1 MASNANDDNNNTGNG
16 ADKDAPGSGTTTA
29 PTTMATTETHEEMR
43 YMIAALMKKIDDQ
56 DKRNEAITARLD
68 AMAAERQHPTW
79 RAGVNDPMDGIRRR
93 FDFSTPAE
101 ASGSGARNS
110 SFLRPLDERTP
121 AATRVNMTEPPPLRR
136 NSSEEELASALNG
149 IRTDEVSDPAR
160 GDNPTEADEN
170 PQWNEQEEREDEPR
184 REERERLPQSKGM
197 THAQTLELK
206 ELRAS
211 MARTV
216 AEIRAMKSQVH
227 NATSAAPEIDRML
240 EETQRTPFTARIT
253 EARIPEPE
261 KVRIPFY
268 EGTTDPKA
276 HITAFRIAMGR
287 AFTKNAAK
295 LTKRE
300 VDAGYCLLFVEHLKG
315 AALEWFSRQERN
327 SIGSFQQL
335 SALFLKQYSM
345 FMDRGTS
352 DADKWTLSQ
361 GPNEPLRE
369 YMARFKAVVSKIEG
383 ISYKAAL
390 EALKRSLWYKSEFRR
405 EMALNTPQTIQ
416 DALHRSSD
424 FVVNEEEMKNLDEQY
439 EATKAAIRSSILP
452 RPTKRGNPSGN
463 ATTQSS
469 EEPRSGGAH
478 NYQVSSGRGR
488 GEPRNNT
495 WVRKSANYDEKA
507 FCEYHQTYGHS
518 TAQCR
523 TLGAKLAAKMAAG
536 ELQNAVTL
544 KDLVPNE
551 QQEKAEPNGA
561 AEPANPPR
569 RGDNP
574 KRDRRGEPEERPEPR
589 QRINMIM
596 GGSQYYQDTVSSI
609 KAYQRRAE
617 AKENWT
623 KPTDIPNTVISF
635 AEEETAGIDR
645 PHNDPLVVELT
656 IRDHD
661 VARVLIDTGSSVN
674 VIFRE
679 TLRRMGIDLSEVEA
693 IPKPLTGFSGETTM
707 TMGTNRLPVVAGG
720 VTKIV
725 EFCVTDLPAIYNV
738 IMGTP
743 WINGMRAVPS
753 TYHLCLKFP
762 TPSGVKTIWGNQ
774 KESRNCF
781 LTEHKLRN
789 PVTDARADIDRK
801 KMKIDREPANELSKL
816 L

>member
-1 MASNANDDNNNTGNG
+1 
-16 ADKDAPGSGTTTA
+16 
-29 PTTMATTETHEEMR
+29 
-43 YMIAALMKKIDDQ
+43 
-56 DKRNEAITARLD
+56 
-68 AMAAERQHPTW
+68 
-79 RAGVNDPMDGIRRR
+79 
-93 FDFSTPAE
+93 
-101 ASGSGARNS
+101 
-110 SFLRPLDERTP
+110 
-121 AATRVNMTEPPPLRR
+121 
-136 NSSEEELASALNG
+136 
-149 IRTDEVSDPAR
+149 
-160 GDNPTEADEN
+160 
-170 PQWNEQEEREDEPR
+170 
-184 REERERLPQSKGM
+184 
-197 THAQTLELK
+197 
-206 ELRAS
+206 

-227 NATSAAPEIDRML
+227 NATSAAPKIDRML

-253 EARIPEPE
+253 EARIPEPG

-268 EGTTDPKA
+268 EGTDPKA

-295 LTKRE
+295 LTERE

-315 AALEWFSRQERN
+315 AAIEWFSRQERN
-327 SIGSFQQL
+327 SIGNFQQL

-352 DADKWTLSQ
+352 DADLWTLSQ
-361 GPNEPLRE
+361 GPNEPLRD
-369 YMARFKAVVSKIEG
+369 YM
-383 ISYKAAL
+383 
-390 EALKRSLWYKSEFRR
+390 FRR

-452 RPTKRGNPSGN
+452 RLAKKGDPSN
-463 ATTQSS
+463 NTTTQSS
-469 EEPRSGGAH
+469 DERRSGGAH
-478 NYQVSSGRGR
+478 NYHVGTGRGR

-536 ELQNAVTL
+536 ELQNAVNL

-551 QQEKAEPNGA
+551 QQERAEPSGA

-569 RGDNP
+569 RGDNS
-574 KRDRRGEPEERPEPR
+574 KRDRRGKPEEQPEP
-589 QRINMIM
+589 
-596 GGSQYYQDTVSSI
+596 
-609 KAYQRRAE
+609 
-617 AKENWT
+617 
-623 KPTDIPNTVISF
+623 
-635 AEEETAGIDR
+635 
-645 PHNDPLVVELT
+645 
-656 IRDHD
+656 RDHD

-693 IPKPLTGFSGETTM
+693 IDLSGEMTM
-707 TMGTNRLPVVAGG
+707 TMGTIRLPVVAGG

-725 EFCVTDLPAIYNV
+725 EFCVTDHRAIYNV

-762 TPSGVKTIWGNQ
+762 SPAGVKTIWGNQ
-774 KESRNCF
+774 KESRMCC
-781 LTEHKLRN
+781 LAEHKLRN

-801 KMKIDREPANELSKL
+801 KMKTDREPANELLKL

>member
-1 MASNANDDNNNTGNG
+1 MSRRRRKRCDRRRRPAERRNH
-16 ADKDAPGSGTTTA
+16 GS
-29 PTTMATTETHEEMR
+29 AT
-43 YMIAALMKKIDDQ
+43 
-56 DKRNEAITARLD
+56 NRLD
-68 AMAAERQHPTW
+68 
-79 RAGVNDPMDGIRRR
+79 RRR
-93 FDFSTPAE
+93 SK
-101 ASGSGARNS
+101 
-110 SFLRPLDERTP
+110 
-121 AATRVNMTEPPPLRR
+121 
-136 NSSEEELASALNG
+136 EELASALNG
-149 IRTDEVSDPAR
+149 IRTDKVSDPTR
-160 GDNPTEADEN
+160 GDNPTEEEEN
-170 PQWNEQEEREDEPR
+170 LQWIEQTEREDEPR
-184 REERERLPQSKGM
+184 REERERPPAPQSKGM

-206 ELRAS
+206 ELGAS

-253 EARIPEPE
+253 EARIPELG

-276 HITAFRIAMGR
+276 HITAFRIAMGQ

-295 LTKRE
+295 LTERE

-327 SIGSFQQL
+327 SIGNFQQL

-352 DADKWTLSQ
+352 DADLWTLSQ
-361 GPNEPLRE
+361 GPNEPLRD
-369 YMARFKAVVSKIEG
+369 YM
-383 ISYKAAL
+383 
-390 EALKRSLWYKSEFRR
+390 FRR

-416 DALHRSSD
+416 DTLHRSSD
-424 FVVNEEEMKNLDEQY
+424 FVVNEEEIKNLDEQY
-439 EATKAAIRSSILP
+439 EATKAAIQSSILL
-452 RPTKRGNPSGN
+452 RPAKKGNPSSN
-463 ATTQSS
+463 TSTQGSD
-469 EEPRSGGAH
+469 EPRSGGAH
-478 NYQVSSGRGR
+478 NYQIGTGRGR

-495 WVRKSANYDEKA
+495 WMRKSANYDEKA

-536 ELQNAVTL
+536 ELQNAVSL

-551 QQEKAEPNGA
+551 QQERAEPSGA

-574 KRDRRGEPEERPEPR
+574 KRDRRGEPEERPEP
-589 QRINMIM
+589 
-596 GGSQYYQDTVSSI
+596 
-609 KAYQRRAE
+609 
-617 AKENWT
+617 
-623 KPTDIPNTVISF
+623 
-635 AEEETAGIDR
+635 
-645 PHNDPLVVELT
+645 
-656 IRDHD
+656 RDHD

-707 TMGTNRLPVVAGG
+707 TMGTMRLLVVAGG

-725 EFCVTDLPAIYNV
+725 AFCVTDHPAIYNV

-762 TPSGVKTIWGNQ
+762 TPPGIKTIWGSQ
-774 KESRNCF
+774 KESRTCC
-781 LTEHKLRN
+781 LAEHKLRN

-801 KMKIDREPANELSKL
+801 KMKTDREPANELSKL

>member
-1 MASNANDDNNNTGNG
+1 
-16 ADKDAPGSGTTTA
+16 
-29 PTTMATTETHEEMR
+29 
-43 YMIAALMKKIDDQ
+43 
-56 DKRNEAITARLD
+56 
-68 AMAAERQHPTW
+68 
-79 RAGVNDPMDGIRRR
+79 
-93 FDFSTPAE
+93 
-101 ASGSGARNS
+101 
-110 SFLRPLDERTP
+110 
-121 AATRVNMTEPPPLRR
+121 
-136 NSSEEELASALNG
+136 
-149 IRTDEVSDPAR
+149 
-160 GDNPTEADEN
+160 
-170 PQWNEQEEREDEPR
+170 
-184 REERERLPQSKGM
+184 M

-227 NATSAAPEIDRML
+227 NATSVAPEIDRML

-253 EARIPEPE
+253 EARILEPGN
-261 KVRIPFY
+261 VRILFY

-295 LTKRE
+295 LTERE

-352 DADKWTLSQ
+352 DADLWTLSQ
-361 GPNEPLRE
+361 GPNEPLRD
-369 YMARFKAVVSKIEG
+369 YMARFLAV
-383 ISYKAAL
+383 
-390 EALKRSLWYKSEFRR
+390 FRR

-452 RPTKRGNPSGN
+452 RPAKKVNPSSN
-463 ATTQSS
+463 ATRQSS
-469 EEPRSGGAH
+469 DEPRSGGAH

-495 WVRKSANYDEKA
+495 WVRKCANYDEKA

-536 ELQNAVTL
+536 ELQNAVSL

-551 QQEKAEPNGA
+551 QQEKAEPSGA

-574 KRDRRGEPEERPEPR
+574 KRDRR
-589 QRINMIM
+589 
-596 GGSQYYQDTVSSI
+596 
-609 KAYQRRAE
+609 AYQRRAE

-623 KPTDIPNTVISF
+623 EPTDIPNTVISF

-645 PHNDPLVVELT
+645 PHNDPLVIELT

-661 VARVLIDTGSSVN
+661 VARVLIDIGSSVN

-693 IPKPLTGFSGETTM
+693 IPKPLTGFSRETTM
-707 TMGTNRLPVVAGG
+707 TMGTLRLPVVAGG

-725 EFCVTDLPAIYNV
+725 EFCVTDHPAIYNV

-774 KESRNCF
+774 KESRMCC
-781 LTEHKLRN
+781 LAEHKLRN

-801 KMKIDREPANELSKL
+801 KMKTDRESVNELSKL

>member
-1 MASNANDDNNNTGNG
+1 
-16 ADKDAPGSGTTTA
+16 
-29 PTTMATTETHEEMR
+29 
-43 YMIAALMKKIDDQ
+43 
-56 DKRNEAITARLD
+56 
-68 AMAAERQHPTW
+68 
-79 RAGVNDPMDGIRRR
+79 
-93 FDFSTPAE
+93 
-101 ASGSGARNS
+101 
-110 SFLRPLDERTP
+110 
-121 AATRVNMTEPPPLRR
+121 
-136 NSSEEELASALNG
+136 
-149 IRTDEVSDPAR
+149 
-160 GDNPTEADEN
+160 
-170 PQWNEQEEREDEPR
+170 
-184 REERERLPQSKGM
+184 
-197 THAQTLELK
+197 
-206 ELRAS
+206 
-211 MARTV
+211 
-216 AEIRAMKSQVH
+216 
-227 NATSAAPEIDRML
+227 
-240 EETQRTPFTARIT
+240 
-253 EARIPEPE
+253 
-261 KVRIPFY
+261 
-268 EGTTDPKA
+268 
-276 HITAFRIAMGR
+276 
-287 AFTKNAAK
+287 
-295 LTKRE
+295 
-300 VDAGYCLLFVEHLKG
+300 
-315 AALEWFSRQERN
+315 
-327 SIGSFQQL
+327 
-335 SALFLKQYSM
+335 
-345 FMDRGTS
+345 
-352 DADKWTLSQ
+352 
-361 GPNEPLRE
+361 
-369 YMARFKAVVSKIEG
+369 
-383 ISYKAAL
+383 
-390 EALKRSLWYKSEFRR
+390 
-405 EMALNTPQTIQ
+405 MALNTPQTIQ

-439 EATKAAIRSSILP
+439 EATKAVIRSSILP
-452 RPTKRGNPSGN
+452 RPAKKGNPSSN
-463 ATTQSS
+463 AATQSS
-469 EEPRSGGAH
+469 EEPRNGGAH

-536 ELQNAVTL
+536 ELQNAVSL
-544 KDLVPNE
+544 KDLVPNK

-596 GGSQYYQDTVSSI
+596 
-609 KAYQRRAE
+609 AYQRRAE

-623 KPTDIPNTVISF
+623 EPTDIPNTVISF

-674 VIFRE
+674 VVFRE

-707 TMGTNRLPVVAGG
+707 TMGTIRLSMVAGG

-762 TPSGVKTIWGNQ
+762 TPSGVKMIWGN
-774 KESRNCF
+774 
-781 LTEHKLRN
+781 
-789 PVTDARADIDRK
+789 
-801 KMKIDREPANELSKL
+801 
-816 L
+816 

>member
-1 MASNANDDNNNTGNG
+1 
-16 ADKDAPGSGTTTA
+16 
-29 PTTMATTETHEEMR
+29 
-43 YMIAALMKKIDDQ
+43 
-56 DKRNEAITARLD
+56 
-68 AMAAERQHPTW
+68 
-79 RAGVNDPMDGIRRR
+79 
-93 FDFSTPAE
+93 
-101 ASGSGARNS
+101 
-110 SFLRPLDERTP
+110 
-121 AATRVNMTEPPPLRR
+121 
-136 NSSEEELASALNG
+136 
-149 IRTDEVSDPAR
+149 
-160 GDNPTEADEN
+160 
-170 PQWNEQEEREDEPR
+170 
-184 REERERLPQSKGM
+184 M

-253 EARIPEPE
+253 EARIPEPG
-261 KVRIPFY
+261 KVRILFY

-276 HITAFRIAMGR
+276 HITAFRIAMGQ

-295 LTKRE
+295 LTERE

-315 AALEWFSRQERN
+315 AALEWFSREERN

-352 DADKWTLSQ
+352 DADLWTLSQ
-361 GPNEPLRE
+361 GPNEPLRD
-369 YMARFKAVVSKIEG
+369 YMERFKAVVSKIEG
-383 ISYKAAL
+383 ISDKSAL
-390 EALKRSLWYKSEFRR
+390 EALKRSLWYKSEFRW

-439 EATKAAIRSSILP
+439 EATKAAIQSSILP
-452 RPTKRGNPSGN
+452 RPAKKGNPSSN
-463 ATTQSS
+463 ATTQSLD
-469 EEPRSGGAH
+469 EPRSGGAH

-523 TLGAKLAAKMAAG
+523 TLGAKLAAKIAAG
-536 ELQNAVTL
+536 ELQNAVSL

-551 QQEKAEPNGA
+551 QQEKAEPSGA

-574 KRDRRGEPEERPEPR
+574 KRDRR
-589 QRINMIM
+589 
-596 GGSQYYQDTVSSI
+596 
-609 KAYQRRAE
+609 AYQRRAE

-623 KPTDIPNTVISF
+623 EPTDIPNTVISF
-635 AEEETAGIDR
+635 AEEEMAGIDR
-645 PHNDPLVVELT
+645 PHNDPLVIELT

-693 IPKPLTGFSGETTM
+693 IPKPLTGFSG
-707 TMGTNRLPVVAGG
+707 
-720 VTKIV
+720 
-725 EFCVTDLPAIYNV
+725 DDDDY
-738 IMGTP
+738 
-743 WINGMRAVPS
+743 
-753 TYHLCLKFP
+753 
-762 TPSGVKTIWGNQ
+762 GNAQ
-774 KESRNCF
+774 TSRGSWRS
-781 LTEHKLRN
+781 H
-789 PVTDARADIDRK
+789 
-801 KMKIDREPANELSKL
+801 
-816 L
+816 

>member
-1 MASNANDDNNNTGNG
+1 
-16 ADKDAPGSGTTTA
+16 
-29 PTTMATTETHEEMR
+29 
-43 YMIAALMKKIDDQ
+43 
-56 DKRNEAITARLD
+56 
-68 AMAAERQHPTW
+68 
-79 RAGVNDPMDGIRRR
+79 
-93 FDFSTPAE
+93 
-101 ASGSGARNS
+101 
-110 SFLRPLDERTP
+110 
-121 AATRVNMTEPPPLRR
+121 
-136 NSSEEELASALNG
+136 
-149 IRTDEVSDPAR
+149 
-160 GDNPTEADEN
+160 
-170 PQWNEQEEREDEPR
+170 
-184 REERERLPQSKGM
+184 M

-253 EARIPEPE
+253 EAKIPEPG

-295 LTKRE
+295 LTERE
-300 VDAGYCLLFVEHLKG
+300 VDAGYYLLFVEHLKG

-352 DADKWTLSQ
+352 DADLWTLSQ
-361 GPNEPLRE
+361 GPNEPLRD
-369 YMARFKAVVSKIEG
+369 YMARFKAV
-383 ISYKAAL
+383 
-390 EALKRSLWYKSEFRR
+390 FRR

-439 EATKAAIRSSILP
+439 EATKAAIRSSILT
-452 RPTKRGNPSGN
+452 RPAKKGNPSSN

-469 EEPRSGGAH
+469 DEPRSGGAH

-488 GEPRNNT
+488 GESRNNT
-495 WVRKSANYDEKA
+495 WVRKSANYDAKA

-536 ELQNAVTL
+536 ELQNAVSL

-551 QQEKAEPNGA
+551 QQEKAEPSGA

-569 RGDNP
+569 RGNNP

-623 KPTDIPNTVISF
+623 EPTDIPNTVISF

-645 PHNDPLVVELT
+645 PHNYPLVIELT

-661 VARVLIDTGSSVN
+661 VARVSS
-674 VIFRE
+674 I
-679 TLRRMGIDLSEVEA
+679 LEA
-693 IPKPLTGFSGETTM
+693 
-707 TMGTNRLPVVAGG
+707 R
-720 VTKIV
+720 
-725 EFCVTDLPAIYNV
+725 
-738 IMGTP
+738 
-743 WINGMRAVPS
+743 
-753 TYHLCLKFP
+753 
-762 TPSGVKTIWGNQ
+762 
-774 KESRNCF
+774 
-781 LTEHKLRN
+781 
-789 PVTDARADIDRK
+789 
-801 KMKIDREPANELSKL
+801 
-816 L
+816 

>member
-1 MASNANDDNNNTGNG
+1 
-16 ADKDAPGSGTTTA
+16 
-29 PTTMATTETHEEMR
+29 
-43 YMIAALMKKIDDQ
+43 
-56 DKRNEAITARLD
+56 
-68 AMAAERQHPTW
+68 MAAERLHPTW
-79 RAGVNDPMDGIRRR
+79 RAGIPDPMDGIRRR

-101 ASGSGARNS
+101 ASGSGARNPS
-110 SFLRPLDERTP
+110 APPIFRALDEQTP

-136 NSSEEELASALNG
+136 NLRRRAGEEENDTIDVDTHQNDGTTNPQQTGSARRISQEELASALNG
-149 IRTDEVSDPAR
+149 VRTDEVSDPTR
-160 GDNPTEADEN
+160 GDNPTEEEEN
-170 PQWNEQEEREDEPR
+170 LQWIEQAEREDEPR
-184 REERERLPQSKGM
+184 REERERAPQSKGM

-253 EARIPEPE
+253 EAKIPEPG
-261 KVRIPFY
+261 KVRILFY
-268 EGTTDPKA
+268 EGTTDPKT
-276 HITAFRIAMGR
+276 HITAFQIEIGR
-287 AFTKNAAK
+287 AFTKTAAK
-295 LTKRE
+295 LTERE
-300 VDAGYCLLFVEHLKG
+300 VDAGYRLLFVEHLKG

-352 DADKWTLSQ
+352 DADLWTLSQ
-361 GPNEPLRE
+361 GPNEPLRD
-369 YMARFKAVVSKIEG
+369 YMAKFKAV
-383 ISYKAAL
+383 
-390 EALKRSLWYKSEFRR
+390 FRR

-424 FVVNEEEMKNLDEQY
+424 FFVNEEEMKNLEEQY

-452 RPTKRGNPSGN
+452 RPAKKGNPSN
-463 ATTQSS
+463 NTTMQSS
-469 EEPRSGGAH
+469 DESRSGGAH
-478 NYQVSSGRGR
+478 NYQVGTRRGR

-518 TAQCR
+518 TAQCQ

-536 ELQNAVTL
+536 ELQNAVNL

-551 QQEKAEPNGA
+551 PQERAKLNGA

-569 RGDNP
+569 RGDNS
-574 KRDRRGEPEERPEPR
+574 KRDRR
-589 QRINMIM
+589 
-596 GGSQYYQDTVSSI
+596 
-609 KAYQRRAE
+609 AYQRRAE
-617 AKENWT
+617 GKENWT
-623 KPTDIPNTVISF
+623 EPTDIPNTVISF

-645 PHNDPLVVELT
+645 PHNDPLVIELT
-656 IRDHD
+656 IRDHG

-707 TMGTNRLPVVAGG
+707 TMGTIRLPVVAGG

-725 EFCVTDLPAIYNV
+725 EFCVTDHPTIYNV

-762 TPSGVKTIWGNQ
+762 TPAGVKTIWGNQ
-774 KESRNCF
+774 KESRMCC
-781 LTEHKLRN
+781 LAEHKLRN
-789 PVTDARADIDRK
+789 PVTDARADIDHK
-801 KMKIDREPANELSKL
+801 KMKTDREPANELSKL